1 MNDNIVCAFF
11 QVWCNAPVYVTNK
24 VKLENQG
31 SIHCVRHNA
40 VLRGPKGPRSNRG
53 RVSIPPLG
61 KWKKWK
67 ELEPAVKPG
76 NPQQLEHSG
85 SMVLRYVWHAIW
97 NLLQRVERMW
107 QRNQLEGPRD
117 YLENWFRVSF
127 GGLRVLSSVKLLTLL
142 YRKRFQ
148 LVLRKCSRT
157 LPYWQC
163 LKAPLHQCP
172 RMITLTS
179 TLAHKA
185 C

>member
-11 QVWCNAPVYVTNK
+11 KCDATHPAMSPTKWNLKIKVPYIACVTM
-24 VKLENQG
+24 L
-31 SIHCVRHNA
+31 

-117 YLENWFRVSF
+117 NLENWFRVSF
-127 GGLRVLSSVKLLTLL
+127 GGLRVSSSVKQLTLL
-142 YRKRFQ
+142 YRKRFE